1 MIFSNEISETSY
13 FTRLSYGECNP
24 IKEKYSREPRST
36 THRYYLFVS
45 ASERFIFTEI
55 NRKANLFVFVFVCSD
70 VKLVQR
76 KEQEKL
82 KGFSNL
88 LTACQ
93 DQIAFMIVFE
103 YISKY
108 GQRKMNVITPPRK
121 SKM

>member
-1 MIFSNEISETSY
+1 MY
-13 FTRLSYGECNP
+13 P
-24 IKEKYSREPRST
+24 IKEKYSRESRSS

-55 NRKANLFVFVFVCSD
+55 NRKARNLFVFV
-70 VKLVQR
+70 QR
-76 KEQEKL
+76 KEKEKL

-88 LTACQ
+88 LTARQ

-108 GQRKMNVITPPRK
+108 WKRKTNIIP
-121 SKM
+121 